1 VLWHC
6 WLGVSNSIHPV
17 NIVWYVGVVI
27 CLQREADCLYMV
39 QLMPLPSRNL
49 IISCRNSRLV
59 LSFWYRLTQV
69 VLEKKPFKRVSVV
82 YCNHSSLFY
91 YINTVA
97 RKTGP
102 LIINRQT
109 ANKSTKH
116 FRQDFGDAQR
126 QDESSQ
132 ATVLPV
138 SFSALGL
145 LGEWQEGYLVSKNQ
159 SKGSLPK

>member
-1 VLWHC
+1 LSVY
-6 WLGVSNSIHPV
+6 GPV
-17 NIVWYVGVVI
+17 DATAIPKSHN
-27 CLQREADCLYMV
+27 L
-39 QLMPLPSRNL
+39 LPQFQTGF
-49 IISCRNSRLV
+49 IFLV
-59 LSFWYRLTQV
+59 PAYPV

-91 YINTVA
+91 YINTAA

-126 QDESSQ
+126 QDEASQ

-145 LGEWQEGYLVSKNQ
+145 LGE
-159 SKGSLPK
+159 